1 MNALKA
7 IRGFGGKVAFKL
19 KDKSPEI
26 CFVGGVVSLAI
37 GAYFLWN
44 GKAKCEQITE
54 EYEANIE
61 KIEERIRQVQEGVI
75 APSAYTPED
84 AKKDKLHYGLKAAV
98 AYARVIGAIAL
109 FEVGGTVL
117 CGKAVG
123 KYRKRFLAAS
133 GVIAQQAQRISQ
145 LEGMI
150 DPEKL
155 KEANPK
161 SPFDELAFEG
171 PFQIWFDERS
181 RNFVSGNP
189 QANKNFLWLAMNYW
203 NNRLDI
209 DDVVF
214 LNQIIRYLDAHTG
227 SDQIIGTQA
236 GQIMG
241 VTKSKN
247 PKHGAVG
254 HIDFGIDWD
263 HTDFSQP
270 VLLTIPCDKTPVLSR
285 CGMAKR

>member
-7 IRGFGGKVAFKL
+7 IRGFGGRVAFQL

-26 CFVGGVVSLAI
+26 YFIGGVVSLAV

-54 EYEANIE
+54 EYEDHLKDIE
-61 KIEERIRQVQEGVI
+61 QKLQWAQEGI
-75 APSAYTPED
+75 ITPDEYTPED
-84 AKKDKLHYGLKAAV
+84 AKKDKRHYGMKAAV

-145 LEGMI
+145 LESMI
-150 DPEKL
+150 DPEKI

-181 RNFVSGNP
+181 RNFVPNNH
-189 QANKNFLWLAMNYW
+189 QANKNFLWLALNYW
-203 NNRLDI
+203 SNRLDI
-209 DDVVF
+209 EDAVF
-214 LNQIIRYLDAHTG
+214 LNQIIKYIDAHTG

-241 VTKSKN
+241 VTKSKD

-254 HIDFGIDWD
+254 RIDFGIDWE

-270 VLLTIPCDKTPVLSR
+270 VLLTIPCDKTPILNR